1 MAVFGPHPLLS
12 VAVEPRAGAG
22 GDDIHLHAA
31 GQGVWV
37 SRSLATVGGEP
48 VLCAFTGAEV
58 GSVLA
63 PLLERLPGELRAVQ
77 TSGPSGCYVVDRREG
92 ERRVLAHGWSAPPSR
107 HEVDELFSTTT
118 SAALSASALVVCN
131 PYPADALPL
140 EVYRDLVADARA
152 AGVPVY
158 VDLSPP
164 RLDSALEGGPD
175 LVKLNDWELASWV
188 VGPVEPDS
196 LLRSTSERLL
206 ERGARAALV
215 TRGEKPALYVEGDR
229 ALWVR
234 PPVFENGHREGCGDA
249 MMGAMAA
256 ELARGGTM
264 DRALIVGAAAGAAT
278 FLRHGLATGT
288 SEVIEEL
295 AARVQL
301 EELP

>member
-1 MAVFGPHPLLS
+1 MSRSEPPPCVAVFGPHPLLS
-12 VAVEPRAGAG
+12 VALEARPGAD

-37 SRSLATVGGEP
+37 SRSLATAGAEP
-48 VLCAFTGAEV
+48 VLCAFTGAET
-58 GSVLA
+58 GSVLL
-63 PLLERLPGELRAVQ
+63 PLLERLPGALHAVR

-107 HEVDELFSTTT
+107 HEVDELFSATT
-118 SAALSASALVVCN
+118 SAALGSSALVVCN

-164 RLDSALEGGPD
+164 RLDSALESGPD

-196 LLRSTSERLL
+196 LLRAIAERLL

-215 TRGEKPALYVEGDR
+215 TRGEKPAL
-229 ALWVR
+229 VR
-234 PPVFENGHREGCGDA
+234 GRRSCAGHTTTWRSRTA
-249 MMGAMAA
+249 IARAA
-256 ELARGGTM
+256 ETR
-264 DRALIVGAAAGAAT
+264 
-278 FLRHGLATGT
+278 
-288 SEVIEEL
+288 
-295 AARVQL
+295 
-301 EELP
+301 